1 MKKTRY
7 VLEKVPRG
15 QLGEIAKTP
24 GEWHGVWLDDNT
36 LLAVASLEIH
46 EIDRLGSQPDCFVFA
61 SLQDSTPVVKQLQNF
76 EAKQQV
82 NGRPK
87 EKLAKSG
94 VSDFL
99 DKHGVIDTDTLGQ
112 AALKIASVHKHPYLE
127 P

>member
-1 MKKTRY
+1 MRKTRY
-7 VLEKVPRG
+7 ILEKVPRG

-24 GEWHGVWLDDNT
+24 GEWHGVWLDDDT
-36 LLAVASLEIH
+36 LMAVADLEIH
-46 EIDRLGSQPDCFVFA
+46 EIDRLSSHPDCFVFA
-61 SLQDSTPVVKQLQNF
+61 SLQDTTPMIQQLQKF
-76 EAKQQV
+76 DDKQQV

-87 EKLAKSG
+87 AKLAKSG

-99 DKHGVIDTDTLGQ
+99 DKHGVLATDTLGQ

>member
-1 MKKTRY
+1 MRKTRY
-7 VLEKVPRG
+7 ILEKVPRG

-24 GEWHGVWLDDNT
+24 GEWHGVWLDDDT
-36 LLAVASLEIH
+36 LMAVADLEIH
-46 EIDRLGSQPDCFVFA
+46 EIDRLSSHPDCFVFA
-61 SLQDSTPVVKQLQNF
+61 SLQDTTPMIQQLQKF
-76 EAKQQV
+76 DDKQQV

-87 EKLAKSG
+87 AKLAKAG

-99 DKHGVIDTDTLGQ
+99 DKHGVLATDTLGQ